1 MNQKCFR
8 LKANKNE
15 GKNIFIRNILYVVT
29 TLADF
34 FFLCAI
40 YFSIHNDTAM
50 CHTATLLS
58 AEAIGEFDNK
68 KPSSESLSH
77 RNENPITAINW
88 CQ

>member
-1 MNQKCFR
+1 MYSVRCYYIGG
-8 LKANKNE
+8 L
-15 GKNIFIRNILYVVT
+15 
-29 TLADF
+29 